1 MRISDTI
8 RRQIHTG
15 IEFQMAGRWKE
26 AERTLRSVERPIRAL
41 PAGSERTHLE
51 LALLEARATLHMYRQ
66 EWAAAEER
74 LREMLRQLAAEPD
87 ESMKQWQGSALTNL
101 SSVCAQSGR
110 DLEAAE
116 LSQRAV
122 AVFESMTAPRPE
134 DVEMLA
140 TTRNNLAAQAAR
152 ESRFDDAKMHA
163 NHALMAATGQGSML
177 PEGQALRLL
186 GTIASLE
193 DDLPAAAD
201 YLGRAQDVL
210 TRFGAHLESAQV
222 GLVLARLAAQR
233 GDGRE
238 FAAHMEEVREAF
250 RSRGELRAIAE
261 IDYMQAEFL
270 LAWVPEEHD
279 RAALNLDWSGV
290 DADTD
295 PYTLSQDH
303 QNDLLLGGAVDY
315 AIPAALALDAMRTQ
329 FPSGYQRERFV
340 TQVADPARDA
350 AFRAALQ
357 SSNGMATFA
366 LIEWQAA
373 SGTPT
378 VVLPAGAAARPVE
391 GTAGAGASADEAV
404 ELMLPSGP
412 AVAVEPVP
420 RMLLAPGQGEVLGE
434 EYATARTRY
443 GQELRSP
450 ELVQRWAE
458 PGDRPTV
465 VLTYVD
471 TGHGTFCNW
480 RVDGAPGGVGRVAH
494 EEMERAL
501 GRLAQGLPSV
511 AAGVDKVAT
520 YTDLLTSGPLVDYAA
535 EWEVA
540 VGLAE
545 AFLATPLVDQLA
557 AYHEAGVRPHVRVQ
571 PSPRTAAV
579 PWELLAVD
587 TTDVRLVEIADVT
600 VVAPGHVPGAGI
612 DAADGGARSVWSG
625 GGRFRGRDGAG
636 ATASGASAADARP
649 PRGGLLG
656 RLRRSGAGPVPGGA
670 GQVSDGAGGAVPVAG
685 GGAGAAEV
693 AAAGAPGV
701 AATSST
707 ADTVM
712 ALDPRIPGWPAAS
725 ALGSVL
731 GRVTPGNAR
740 YAGLLERL
748 DSYARAG
755 RVDVP
760 GGDLTGLF
768 RRTDADR
775 DWLAAALQAGPK
787 RFVYV
792 GHVSAAATERGQAD
806 DSQLHLS
813 CTVDVP
819 GLAEPMREHRP
830 LSARDLLADPQRW
843 PMPPRV
849 ALIGCESGADAR
861 FRDPYGLVGAVVR
874 AGATLVTGTRWPL
887 LTEHAL
893 SSLAD
898 VAGNPITDAVLAV
911 DAAHDAPDAV
921 AAFSAWQ
928 RERLAAWRSSRAVAD
943 SPLLWAGLVTFTTA

>member
-15 IEFQMAGRWKE
+15 IEYQMAGRWKE

-51 LALLEARATLHMYRQ
+51 LALGEARATLHMYRQ
-66 EWAAAEER
+66 EWAAAEAR
-74 LREMLRQLAAEPD
+74 LREMLRAIPAEPE
-87 ESMKQWQGSALTNL
+87 ESLKQWQGSALTNL

-116 LSQRAV
+116 LSERAV

-152 ESRFDDAKMHA
+152 ESRFEDAKRHA
-163 NHALMAATGQGSML
+163 GRALVAATGQGSML

-186 GTIASLE
+186 GTIASME
-193 DDLPAAAD
+193 GDLVAAAD
-201 YLGRAQDVL
+201 LLGRAQDVL

-222 GLVLARLAAQR
+222 GLVLARLAAQG
-233 GDGRE
+233 GDGPQ
-238 FAAHMEEVREAF
+238 FAAHMETVREAF

-261 IDYMQAEFL
+261 IDHMQAEFL
-270 LAWVPEEHD
+270 LAWVPPDHD
-279 RAALNLDWSGV
+279 RAALDLDWTGV
-290 DADTD
+290 DASTD

-303 QNDLLLGGAVDY
+303 QNDLLLGGALDY
-315 AIPAALALDAMRTQ
+315 AVPAALALDAMRTQ

-340 TQVADPARDA
+340 AQVADPARDA

-357 SSNGMATFA
+357 SSNGMLVFA

-378 VVLPAGAAARPVE
+378 VVLPAAVAARPINGAAA
-391 GTAGAGASADEAV
+391 AAASADEAV

-420 RMLLAPGQGEVLGE
+420 RMVLAPGQGEVLAE
-434 EYATARTRY
+434 EYAGARTRY

-458 PGDRPTV
+458 PGEAPTV

-480 RVDGAPGGVGRVAH
+480 RVDGEPGGVGRVGH
-494 EEMERAL
+494 EELERVL

-511 AAGVDKVAT
+511 AAGADKVAS
-520 YTDLLTSGPLVDYAA
+520 YTDLLTSGPLVDYDA
-535 EWEVA
+535 EWELA
-540 VGLAE
+540 VGLAQT
-545 AFLATPLVDQLA
+545 FLATQLVDQLA
-557 AYHEAGVRPHVRVQ
+557 AYHEAGVRPHVRIQ
-571 PSPRTAAV
+571 PSPRTASV

-587 TTDVRLVEIADVT
+587 GSDVRLVEIADVT
-600 VVAPGHVPGAGI
+600 VVAPGQVPGAGT

-625 GGRFRGRDGAG
+625 GGRFRGRGGAG
-636 ATASGASAADARP
+636 ATASGAAVPGVADARP
-649 PRGGLLG
+649 ARGGLLG
-656 RLRRSGAGPVPGGA
+656 RLRRSGAGGA
-670 GQVSDGAGGAVPVAG
+670 APVSDGVGGDVLAAS
-685 GGAGAAEV
+685 GAGV

-701 AATSST
+701 AAASSA

-731 GRVTPGNAR
+731 GRVTPGDAR

-787 RFVYV
+787 RLVYV
-792 GHVSAAATERGQAD
+792 GHVTAAAADRGQAD

-813 CTVDVP
+813 CTAEVP

-843 PMPPRV
+843 PMPERV
-849 ALIGCESGADAR
+849 ALIGCESGTDAR

-911 DAAHDAPDAV
+911 DAAHEAPDAV

-928 RERLAAWRSSRAVAD
+928 RERLAAWRSTHAVAD

>member
-1 MRISDTI
+1 
-8 RRQIHTG
+8 
-15 IEFQMAGRWKE
+15 
-26 AERTLRSVERPIRAL
+26 
-41 PAGSERTHLE
+41 
-51 LALLEARATLHMYRQ
+51 
-66 EWAAAEER
+66 
-74 LREMLRQLAAEPD
+74 
-87 ESMKQWQGSALTNL
+87 
-101 SSVCAQSGR
+101 
-110 DLEAAE
+110 
-116 LSQRAV
+116 V

-163 NHALMAATGQGSML
+163 NHALVAATGQGSML

-193 DDLPAAAD
+193 DDLRAAAD

-210 TRFGAHLESAQV
+210 TRLGAHLESAQV

-238 FAAHMEEVREAF
+238 FAAHLEGVREAF

-270 LAWVPEEHD
+270 LGWVPEEHD
-279 RAALNLDWSGV
+279 RAALNLDWTGV

-340 TQVADPARDA
+340 AQVADPARDA

-378 VVLPAGAAARPVE
+378 VVLPAAAAALP
-391 GTAGAGASADEAV
+391 AGVAGASADAAV

-420 RMLLAPGQGEVLGE
+420 RLLLAPGQGEVLGE

-450 ELVQRWAE
+450 ELVQRWAD

-480 RVDGAPGGVGRVAH
+480 RIDGTPGGVGRVAH
-494 EEMERAL
+494 EEMERVL
-501 GRLAQGLPSV
+501 GRLASGLPS
-511 AAGVDKVAT
+511 AAVGVDKVSS
-520 YTDLLTSGPLVDYAA
+520 YTDLLTSGPFVDYDA

-540 VGLAE
+540 VGLAQ
-545 AFLATPLVDQLA
+545 AFLAVPLVDQLV

-587 TTDVRLVEIADVT
+587 TADVRLVEIADVT
-600 VVAPGHVPGAGI
+600 VVAPGRVTGTGQ

-625 GGRFRGRDGAG
+625 GGRLQGRAG
-636 ATASGASAADARP
+636 T
-649 PRGGLLG
+649 
-656 RLRRSGAGPVPGGA
+656 
-670 GQVSDGAGGAVPVAG
+670 
-685 GGAGAAEV
+685 GAA
-693 AAAGAPGV
+693 APG
-701 AATSST
+701 AAPASEPTV
-707 ADTVM
+707 DTVM

-731 GRVTPGNAR
+731 GRVTTGDAR

-748 DSYARAG
+748 GSHARAG

-760 GGDLTGLF
+760 GEDLTSLF

-775 DWLAAALQAGPK
+775 DWLSAALQAGPK

-792 GHVSAAATERGQAD
+792 GHVTAAATERGQAD
-806 DSQLHLS
+806 DSRLHLS
-813 CTVDVP
+813 CAADVP

-861 FRDPYGLVGAVVR
+861 FRDPFGLVGAVVR
-874 AGATLVTGTRWPL
+874 AGAALVTGTRWPL

-893 SSLAD
+893 SSLAG

-921 AAFSAWQ
+921 AAFSTWQ
-928 RERLAAWRSSRAVAD
+928 RERLAAWRSTRAVAD

>member
-15 IEFQMAGRWKE
+15 IELQMAGRWKE

-51 LALLEARATLHMYRQ
+51 LALLEARATLHMYRR

-74 LREMLRQLAAEPD
+74 LREMLRQIPAEPE
-87 ESMKQWQGSALTNL
+87 ESLKQWQGSALTNL

-110 DLEAAE
+110 DVEAAE

-122 AVFESMTAPRPE
+122 DVFESMTAPRPE

-152 ESRFDDAKMHA
+152 ESRFDEAKMHA
-163 NHALMAATGQGSML
+163 NHALVAATGQGSMM

-193 DDLPAAAD
+193 DDLDGAAD

-210 TRFGAHLESAQV
+210 TRLGAHLESAQV

-233 GDGRE
+233 GDGPQ

-261 IDYMQAEFL
+261 IDYMQAEFM

-279 RAALNLDWSGV
+279 RAALNLDWTGV
-290 DADTD
+290 DANTD

-357 SSNGMATFA
+357 SSNGMAVFA

-378 VVLPAGAAARPVE
+378 VVLPPAAAARPVE
-391 GTAGAGASADEAV
+391 GAGASADEAV

-412 AVAVEPVP
+412 AVAVKPVP

-450 ELVQRWAE
+450 ELLQRWAE

-480 RVDGAPGGVGRVAH
+480 RIDGAPGGVGRMEH
-494 EEMERAL
+494 EEMERVL
-501 GRLAQGLPSV
+501 SRLAQGLPSV
-511 AAGVDKVAT
+511 AAGVDKVAS
-520 YTDLLTSGPLVDYAA
+520 YTDLLTSGPLVDYDA
-535 EWEVA
+535 EWELA
-540 VGLAE
+540 VGLARV
-545 AFLATPLVDQLA
+545 FLATQLVDQLA
-557 AYHEAGVRPHVRVQ
+557 AYHEAGVRAHVRVQ

-600 VVAPGHVPGAGI
+600 VVAPGHGPGSGN

-625 GGRFRGRDGAG
+625 GGRFRGRDRSG
-636 ATASGASAADARP
+636 ATASGASATDARP
-649 PRGGLLG
+649 ARGGLFG
-656 RLRRSGAGPVPGGA
+656 RLRRSGAG
-670 GQVSDGAGGAVPVAG
+670 GAVPASAGAVPASSGADRAVVAPPG
-685 GGAGAAEV
+685 AAGAAEW
-693 AAAGAPGV
+693 AAPEV
-701 AATSST
+701 PATSSP

-731 GRVTPGNAR
+731 GRVTPGDAR
-740 YAGLLERL
+740 YAGLLEQL

-760 GGDLTGLF
+760 GDDLTSLF

-775 DWLAAALQAGPK
+775 DWLSAALRAGPK

-792 GHVSAAATERGQAD
+792 GHVTAAATERGQAD

-813 CTVDVP
+813 CSADTP

-843 PMPPRV
+843 PMPERV
-849 ALIGCESGADAR
+849 ALIGCDSGADAR

-928 RERLAAWRSSRAVAD
+928 RERLAAWRSSRTVAD